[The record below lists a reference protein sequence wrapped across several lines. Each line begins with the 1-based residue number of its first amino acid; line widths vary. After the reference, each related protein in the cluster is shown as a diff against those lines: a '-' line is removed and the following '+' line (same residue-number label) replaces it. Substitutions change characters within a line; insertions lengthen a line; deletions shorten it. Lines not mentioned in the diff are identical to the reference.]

1 MLYVAY
7 KSFDLLDF
15 NIFTRHN
22 KNSFQLNLNRGNK
35 TLQIHI
41 TFDLQ
46 TVDIVVYNTYI
57 KLNS

>member
-7 KSFDLLDF
+7 KILTSLIF

-22 KNSFQLNLNRGNK
+22 KTSFQLNLNRGNK

-41 TFDLQ
+41 TFDLP